1 MYSYMTDMIQ
11 AVENAIVQNYYLE
24 DREDIEEFIIRLND
38 DLWDDDS
45 VTGNGS
51 GSYTMNRAMALAN
64 IQGDP
69 EAFDYIR
76 EAVEAFGTPAEE
88 ISKRFLSEDWEYF
101 DVTIRCYL
109 LSAAILAAVDNV
121 IAH

>member
-1 MYSYMTDMIQ
+1 MYSYMTDMIH
-11 AVENAIVQNYYLE
+11 AVETAIRDNYT
-24 DREDIEEFIIRLND
+24 DICCDVDTFIDTLND
-38 DLWDDDS
+38 ELWDDDS

-51 GSYTMNRAMALAN
+51 GSYTMNRAAALAN
-64 IQGDP
+64 IMGDP

-76 EAVEAFGTPAEE
+76 EAADEFCIPSDE

-109 LSAAILAAVDNV
+109 LSAAITAAVDNI
-121 IAH
+121 IAC